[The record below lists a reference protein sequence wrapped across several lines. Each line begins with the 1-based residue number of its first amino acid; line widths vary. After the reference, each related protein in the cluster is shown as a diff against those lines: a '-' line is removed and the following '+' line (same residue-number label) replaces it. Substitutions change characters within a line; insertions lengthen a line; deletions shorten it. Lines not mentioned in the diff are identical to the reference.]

1 MKLIGPNVMWVFY
14 QSGSNYDFEFLGFYF
29 YFLVKS
35 GLNYDQI
42 HTLKTK

>member
-1 MKLIGPNVMWVFY
+1 MNLIGPNVLCFFY

-35 GLNYDQI
+35 GLNYNQI
-42 HTLKTK
+42 HTLKTQ